1 MKNNFFLIKSF
12 KKIEIKKKNLLFFD
26 EYLFNLYDKKKLR
39 SNKFYFNNNLKKI
52 ENFYLNYDGLIKKKL
67 LSYRNQLSLQ
77 FNLIHKTNNNQ
88 EYWGIL
94 IDTFLYNLVTEI
106 YRNFFFLKNIKKKY
120 KNILN
125 LNFNSNNYVKDTK
138 NFV

>member
-26 EYLFNLYDKKKLR
+26 EYLFNLYDKKKIR

-52 ENFYLNYDGLIKKKL
+52 ENFYLNYDGFIKKKL
-67 LSYRNQLSLQ
+67 LSYRNQLSFQ

-106 YRNFFFLKNIKKKY
+106 YRNFFF
-120 KNILN
+120 
-125 LNFNSNNYVKDTK
+125 
-138 NFV
+138 